1 MNKLALLSSSKLPA
15 FIREEYPALVSFIEA
30 YYRYLETQETIQN
43 AGDIDETITKYVNM
57 YRSELARG
65 FGTPNQVS
73 VVEFIRHNKE
83 FFSRKGTPDAFRYFF
98 RTFFNE
104 EISISNPN
112 YLIASG
118 GEISSHYFFYATII
132 AGEIFVGDTLVLSH
146 GARTYGLV
154 IDKIEQLD
162 QTTVELYFVPTRAM
176 FGANSHQ
183 SLLSH
188 DVFECRVFDT
198 QGNTTFYGMT
208 KEPMTRIV
216 VQTPGKYWQY
226 GQVITFPS
234 SDVNGTDTVARVSR
248 LLPGGG
254 IGSIEIIE
262 HGYPHIPGQL
272 YTISPYS
279 TRPVSTGSYSVEVTQ
294 ESPQILHHTLSIS
307 DAVDSFA
314 ETITGLRQP
323 GDYFLESYV
332 DITYAAGIGFA
343 YESAVSGTP
352 QTETVTDVSYQA
364 WLDSRATLTLE
375 FGSMTR
381 HRPVYLSEKSLISNQ
396 NCKLHDSLY
405 YQAHSYVIE
414 TTTNIQDY
422 RGSLDLIHPAGL
434 KFFAQLNKTFEAD
447 LSSSISL
454 IE

>member
-15 FIREEYPALVSFIEA
+15 FIREEYPALVLFIEA
-30 YYRYLETQETIQN
+30 YYRYLETQETITT
-43 AGDIDETITKYVNM
+43 ASDIDETITKYVNM
-57 YRSELARG
+57 YKSELARG

-104 EISISNPN
+104 EITITNPH

-118 GEISSHYFFYATII
+118 GEISSHYFFYVTVTS
-132 AGEIFVGDTLVLSH
+132 GEIVLGDTLVLSH
-146 GARTYGLV
+146 GVNSHNLV

-162 QTTVELYFVPTRAM
+162 PTTVELYFVPARAM
-176 FGANSHQ
+176 FGANTHQ
-183 SLLSH
+183 SLPTH
-188 DVFECRVFDT
+188 DSYECRVYDSL
-198 QGNTTFYGMT
+198 GNTTFYGMT
-208 KEPMTRIV
+208 KEPMTRISI
-216 VQTPGKYWQY
+216 QNPGKYWQY
-226 GQVITFPS
+226 GQIIIFTS
-234 SDVNGTDTVARVSR
+234 ADVNGTDTIARVSR
-248 LLPGGG
+248 VLPGGG

-262 HGYPHIPGQL
+262 QGYPHTPGQF
-272 YTISPYS
+272 YTTSPFS
-279 TRPVSTGSYSVEVTQ
+279 IRPAATGSYSVEITQ
-294 ESPQILHHTLSIS
+294 ESPQILHHTLTIA

-343 YESAVSGTP
+343 YESAISGTP
-352 QTETVTDVSYQA
+352 QTETVTDISYQA
-364 WLDSRATLTLE
+364 WLDSRATLSLE

-381 HRPVYLSEKSLISNQ
+381 HRPVYLSEKSLLSNQ